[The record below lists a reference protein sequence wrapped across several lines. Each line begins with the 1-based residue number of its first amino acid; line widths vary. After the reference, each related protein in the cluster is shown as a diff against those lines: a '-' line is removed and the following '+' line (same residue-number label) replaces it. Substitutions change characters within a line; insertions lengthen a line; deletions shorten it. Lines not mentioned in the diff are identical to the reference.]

1 MDHFYY
7 LETAETI
14 AKEAGD
20 ILLSFWGKLHHIKEK
35 NSYWDLVTEADLA
48 SEKHILKKLSEK
60 FKDHEILSEEAGLSQ
75 QKNSHFQWFIDPLD
89 GTTNFTHQ
97 YPMISVSMGL
107 LINGIPTVG
116 VIYNPVMNELFLGLK
131 DKVATLNGK
140 DLKVSSVSTLDKSL
154 LATGFAYDRHK
165 TEDRNYKEFCH
176 ITQNTQGVRRGGSA
190 ALDLAYVAAGRL
202 DGYWERGLKPW
213 DIAAG
218 IVLVREAG
226 GNVTSYDNGPLD
238 LYSGRILATNGHIH
252 GPLSEELLKAAKISS
267 FSS

>member
-7 LETAETI
+7 LETAEAI
-14 AKEAGD
+14 AKEAGE
-20 ILLSFWGKLHHIKEK
+20 ILLSFWGKLSNIREK

-48 SEKHILKKLSEK
+48 SEKHILNRLSEK
-60 FKDHEILSEEAGLSQ
+60 FKDHEVLSEEAGLSQ
-75 QKNSHFQWFIDPLD
+75 QKNSKFQWFVDPLD

-97 YPMISVSMGL
+97 YPMVSVSMGL
-107 LINGIPTVG
+107 LVNGIPTVG

-131 DKVATLNGK
+131 DSMATFNGK
-140 DLKVSSVSTLDKSL
+140 DLKVSSVNALDKSL

-190 ALDLAYVAAGRL
+190 ALDLAYVAAGKL

-218 IVLVREAG
+218 IVLVRQAG
-226 GNVTSYDNGPLD
+226 GKVTSYDNGPLD

-252 GPLSEELLKAAKISS
+252 EALSQELLNASKIFPISS
-267 FSS
+267 